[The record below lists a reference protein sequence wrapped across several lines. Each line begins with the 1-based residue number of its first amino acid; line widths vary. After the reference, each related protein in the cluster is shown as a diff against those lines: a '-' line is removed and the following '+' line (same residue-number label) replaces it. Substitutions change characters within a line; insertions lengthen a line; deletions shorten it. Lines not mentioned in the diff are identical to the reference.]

1 MQNQLLGRHGEH
13 LAYTH
18 LLEQGYH
25 ILERN
30 WRFGKEELDIIAKK
44 DQIIV
49 FIEVKTR
56 ENDYMG
62 DPVEAV
68 TPSKQKTI
76 IKVANEY
83 IQLNDIDLES
93 RFDIIGIIHNQKQT
107 SIDHVEDAFF
117 PTI

>member
-1 MQNQLLGRHGEH
+1 MQNQLLGRQGEQ

-18 LLEQGYH
+18 LLKKGYH

-44 DQIIV
+44 DELIV
-49 FIEVKTR
+49 FVEVKTR
-56 ENDYMG
+56 ENEYLG

-68 TPSKQKTI
+68 TLNKQKSI
-76 IKVANEY
+76 IRVANEY
-83 IQLNDIDLES
+83 IISHDIDLES
-93 RFDIIGIIHNQKQT
+93 RFDIIGIVHNKKQT
-107 SIDHVEDAFF
+107 RIEHVEDAFF